1 MNRDFMKDLKAVL
14 WDTTIES
21 ENLIE
26 QLKNEME
33 SNPSKAVELQN
44 QIKELELGI
53 TNLKKVSFD
62 LENTIDNQCA
72 KLAAFKSRT
81 NEEATNT
88 ISAEDRIQ
96 VLHNID
102 DKVVLVG
109 EPRKEVLLLL
119 KEKKKKK

>member
-62 LENTIDNQCA
+62 LETVLDDQHA
-72 KLAAFKSRT
+72 KLVAFKNMMT
-81 NEEATNT
+81 EKATNT
-88 ISAEDRIQ
+88 IENKGI
-96 VLHNID
+96 
-102 DKVVLVG
+102 
-109 EPRKEVLLLL
+109 
-119 KEKKKKK
+119 